1 MTTKFET
8 LEEIARQQLGIPTLE
23 TRNSDSDDFH
33 EVAVWGLL
41 NALGA
46 AYEAGRRSA
55 RNIS

>member
-1 MTTKFET
+1 MTTKFEK
-8 LEEIARQQLGIPTLE
+8 LEEIARNLLDIPTLV
-23 TRNSDSDDFH
+23 TRNSDGDDFH

-41 NALGA
+41 SALGQ